1 MFIKNN
7 LLKMNIQLLAS
18 NDNDNDN
25 DDTLEEKV
33 MKMQEQL
40 IKMNDIIEE
49 NKKLKN
55 LNDTLFTKNQEL
67 FLKITGEND
76 EGEEDDINEFEEFVG
91 KEFYDKLS
99 NKEKKQL
106 QIILEGEDE

>member
-1 MFIKNN
+1 MLIKNN
-7 LLKMNIQLLAS
+7 LLKMNIQLLAG
-18 NDNDNDN
+18 NDDNDNN
-25 DDTLEEKV
+25 DTLEEKV
-33 MKMQEQL
+33 IKMQEQL

-55 LNDTLFTKNQEL
+55 LNDTLFTKNQEM
-67 FLKITGEND
+67 FFKITGKSDDN
-76 EGEEDDINEFEEFVG
+76 EEEEVNEFEEFVG